1 MQTPVRRAAG
11 IELES
16 SRHDVAGH
24 ALAQLQHLG
33 TVDPAREVKFILGDV
48 TDTSLWSDATLVFML
63 CTCFPEEVLG
73 AVAAGVAALP
83 PGTRLVAASFEIH
96 LPALAAGARPP
107 GQLQLRD
114 RLVLPTT

>member
-48 TDTSLWSDATLVFML
+48 TNTSLWSDATLVFML

-73 AVAAGVAALP
+73 AIAVGVAVLP
-83 PGTRLVAASFEIH
+83 SGPRLVAASFEIQQ
-96 LPALAAGARPP
+96 PVTPTEAQPRS
-107 GQLQLRD
+107 QLQLVE
-114 RLVLPTT
+114 RLVLP